1 MRATCILTG
10 ALLIAGLAAGP
21 GWCAAADGP
30 DSLATEALR
39 HQLQFRPL
47 ARVTG
52 PWGAVRLTDP
62 RVTAAGLEFL
72 AARPDAPG
80 SDTGPLP
87 NPIPLARVHVIEI
100 QVNSAGGMA
109 IAGGLLGAAIGM
121 ISVAVAQ
128 MDIMGNGHSAS
139 REELLTGALMGAIP
153 GTALGALLGSAARH
167 WKRIY
172 PEDPPPALTKR

>member
-21 GWCAAADGP
+21 GWCTAADGP

-39 HQLQFRPL
+39 HKLEFRSL

-52 PWGAVRLTDP
+52 TWGAVRLLDP

-72 AARPDAPG
+72 AARPDEPG

-87 NPIPLARVHVIEI
+87 NPIPLARVRGVEI
-100 QVNSAGGMA
+100 QANNAGVMA
-109 IAGGLLGAAIGM
+109 VVGGLIGALIGYTTTQEM
-121 ISVAVAQ
+121 SQ
-128 MDIMGNGHSAS
+128 IMGPNPSPSGG
-139 REELLTGALMGAIP
+139 ETLTGALMGAVP
-153 GTALGALLGSAARH
+153 GAALGALLGSAVRH

-172 PEDPPPALTKR
+172 PEDPPPDPSSR